1 VAALAN
7 QLLDSNLVDQGS
19 LQPYVR
25 HLLSMANKTYE
36 TLQEDKSADIWYY
49 DESIHLLGRLNNTAG
64 NEVLQKILMLN
75 NKDLN
80 HFIITDLLQNRQT
93 VSSEIIEAQAA
104 DKEWRYILYETLHTK
119 KLTSFFPQR
128 WANQKSMAESEVS
141 RIATDDGSEL
151 EGIVYLRE
159 KVINFKGEQRR
170 FHFFKIK
177 TGELWYLAVAGPF
190 SMNEQEL
197 LMKDTDNTGG
207 IYWDE
212 VYNAKEVEKQMEQ
225 LLKMIEE

>member
-1 VAALAN
+1 VK
-7 QLLDSNLVDQGS
+7 S
-19 LQPYVR
+19 L
-25 HLLSMANKTYE
+25 
-36 TLQEDKSADIWYY
+36 
-49 DESIHLLGRLNNTAG
+49 
-64 NEVLQKILMLN
+64 
-75 NKDLN
+75 
-80 HFIITDLLQNRQT
+80 
-93 VSSEIIEAQAA
+93 
-104 DKEWRYILYETLHTK
+104 KEWRYILYETLHTK
-119 KLTSFFPQR
+119 KLASFFPQR

-197 LMKDTDNTGG
+197 LMKDTDNTGD

-212 VYNAKEVEKQMEQ
+212 IYNAKEAEKQMEQ